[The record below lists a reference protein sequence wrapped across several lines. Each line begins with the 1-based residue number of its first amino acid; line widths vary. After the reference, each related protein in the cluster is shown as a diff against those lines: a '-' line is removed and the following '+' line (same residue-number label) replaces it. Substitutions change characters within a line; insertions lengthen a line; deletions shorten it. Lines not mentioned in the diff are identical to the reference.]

1 MRYVPF
7 GPGAT
12 TAPAIVIGCMRFDQ
26 TSVAELTH
34 FIHTA
39 LELGV
44 TVFDHADIYGGGQ
57 CEALFGEAM
66 AKDPSL
72 HRDEL
77 FIQSKCGIR
86 DGEYDLSK
94 EWILSSVEG
103 SLTRLQTDYLD
114 LLLLHRPD
122 ALMVPDEVAE
132 AFDELERTG
141 KVRQFGVS
149 NFKSSQVELL
159 SATVRQ
165 PLVVNQLRFGLA
177 ASSLVANGLQVNMEV
192 PGAVERDG
200 SVLDYARTH
209 GMTIQAWSPM
219 RAEATHRTF
228 IGDRERYATLN
239 DVLETIAR
247 DHGTSPTAIAAA
259 WVLRHPASMQLVSG
273 STRESRLR
281 EVVSAC
287 AVELSREEWYRL
299 YRAAGNPLP

>member
-1 MRYVPF
+1 MRSVPF
-7 GPGAT
+7 GPGET
-12 TAPAIVIGCMRFDQ
+12 VAPAIVMGCMRFDEA
-26 TSVAELTH
+26 SVSDLNR

-44 TVFDHADIYGGGQ
+44 TAFDHADIYGAGQ
-57 CEALFGEAM
+57 CEALFGEAV
-66 AKDPSL
+66 AKDASL

-94 EWILSSVEG
+94 EWILRSVEG

-149 NFKSSQVELL
+149 NFKSSQIELL
-159 SATVRQ
+159 NATVRQ
-165 PLVVNQLRFGLA
+165 PLVVDQLRFGLVA
-177 ASSLVANGLQVNMEV
+177 ASMVANGLQVNMEV
-192 PGAVERDG
+192 EGATERDG
-200 SVLDYARTH
+200 SVLDYARSH
-209 GMTIQAWSPM
+209 EMTIQAWSPF

-228 IGDRERYATLN
+228 IGDRERYAALN
-239 DVLETIAR
+239 DALVSIAR
-247 DHGTSPTAIAAA
+247 DHAVTPTTIAAA
-259 WVLRHPASMQLVSG
+259 WVLRHPAQMQLVSG
-273 STRESRLR
+273 TTKESRLR
-281 EVVSAC
+281 EVVAAC
-287 AVELSREEWYRL
+287 DVELSREEWYRL